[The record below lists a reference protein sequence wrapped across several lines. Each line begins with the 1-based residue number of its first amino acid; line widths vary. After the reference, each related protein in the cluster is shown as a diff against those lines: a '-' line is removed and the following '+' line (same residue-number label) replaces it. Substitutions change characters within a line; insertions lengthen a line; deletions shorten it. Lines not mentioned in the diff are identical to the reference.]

1 MKIDGGCHCGR
12 IRYEAEIDEPARVT
26 LCHCTDCQTL
36 TGSPFRASIWSP
48 RRNISVT
55 GETKVYIKRGDS
67 GAARH
72 QHFCPDCASHLFVH
86 GEGEAADSWAIRW
99 GGVRQRDQFAPT
111 LQLWRRS
118 AAPWVCAFDDV
129 PARETE

>member
-1 MKIDGGCHCGR
+1 MKINGGCHCGR
-12 IRYEAEIDEPARVT
+12 VTYEAEVEMGRVVI
-26 LCHCTDCQTL
+26 CHCDDCQTL
-36 TGSPFRASIWSP
+36 TGSAFRVSIP
-48 RRNISVT
+48 ARREQIQVT
-55 GETKVYIKRGDS
+55 GETRVYIKLGES
-67 GAARH
+67 GARRH

-86 GEGEAADSWAIRW
+86 GEGDTADAWAIRW

-129 PARETE
+129 PAREKD